1 MVYYKQINNKLVE
14 YTAEETTQRDAEIK
28 AWEDDALNRALTQVR
43 KTRNNKLIE
52 TDFYALVDVTMND
65 NMKTYR
71 QELRDITNGLD
82 TVDKCNEIKWPTK
95 PTE

>member
-43 KTRNNKLIE
+43 KTRNNKLLE
-52 TDFYALVDVTMND
+52 TDF
-65 NMKTYR
+65 
-71 QELRDITNGLD
+71 
-82 TVDKCNEIKWPTK
+82 
-95 PTE
+95 